1 MHNGDLYIYDG
12 TWFDVGILMHHMQ
25 RIANPLI
32 TLNTGPDVI
41 NFLNTLDNTIYDGD
55 YEGTLMAKG

>member
-1 MHNGDLYIYDG
+1 MYDG

-32 TLNTGPDVI
+32 TLNTESDI
-41 NFLNTLDNTIYDGD
+41 ISFLNTLDNTIYEGD